1 MRKLDVVVWI
11 LLVIGGINW
20 GLVGLF
26 QFDLVATIFNPLSPI
41 LTRIIYVLVGIAAIY
56 ELVEA
61 KAMAQRWCAKF
72 REHAVATEPHTGHG
86 PGAGPGSPRV

>member
-1 MRKLDVVVWI
+1 MKKLDVIVWI

-26 QFDLVATIFNPLSPI
+26 DFNLVAAIFNPVSTV
-41 LTRIIYVLVGIAAIY
+41 LTRIIYVIVGLTAIY

-61 KAMAQRWCAKF
+61 KAMAQRWCMRV
-72 REHAVATEPHTGHG
+72 REHGESK
-86 PGAGPGSPRV
+86 GAETA